1 MTEKAVSEME
11 YFRLAILRK
20 ALLMALVKDF
30 TTRLARFGVIFL
42 IKAVSETGADIFNFL
57 ASSFNAFNHILSFL
71 IANTTSPAVEGSGR
85 LRVAFI
91 RLDRLAAHFATV
103 SQDISSS
110 ASTTHASNRPAAVGS
125 CWFRQVSASCSASA
139 QGEGSSWTP
148 AKENER
154 FVDRRV
160 PTPFMFMA
168 VEVNMADATRRVMQ
182 AIFILVSLA
191 GGMAMFVMSDVDFYE

>member
-1 MTEKAVSEME
+1 VVLCRAGVSAVDAEMTEKAVSEME

-91 RLDRLAAHFATV
+91 RLDRLRCALCNCFARHFFFSFHNA
-103 SQDISSS
+103 
-110 ASTTHASNRPAAVGS
+110 
-125 CWFRQVSASCSASA
+125 CL
-139 QGEGSSWTP
+139 
-148 AKENER
+148 K
-154 FVDRRV
+154 
-160 PTPFMFMA
+160 
-168 VEVNMADATRRVMQ
+168 
-182 AIFILVSLA
+182 
-191 GGMAMFVMSDVDFYE
+191 